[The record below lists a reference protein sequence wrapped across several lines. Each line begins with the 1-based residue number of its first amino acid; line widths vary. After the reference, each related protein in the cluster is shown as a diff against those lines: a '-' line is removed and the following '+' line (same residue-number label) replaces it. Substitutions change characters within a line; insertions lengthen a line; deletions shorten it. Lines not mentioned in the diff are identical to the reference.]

1 MRKADKRKRGI
12 ERAAYYL
19 EEERQLGLRA
29 QKLDH
34 QIRAER
40 AAEKAKNANKKKA
53 PKVINRIAERFNE
66 DQYKEQSNA

>member
-12 ERAAYYL
+12 ERNAVYA
-19 EEERQLGLRA
+19 EEQRQHGLAA

-40 AAEKAKNANKKKA
+40 AAEKARNANKKKA
-53 PKVINRIAERFNE
+53 PKVINRIADRFDE
-66 DQYKEQSNA
+66 DRDQVIA